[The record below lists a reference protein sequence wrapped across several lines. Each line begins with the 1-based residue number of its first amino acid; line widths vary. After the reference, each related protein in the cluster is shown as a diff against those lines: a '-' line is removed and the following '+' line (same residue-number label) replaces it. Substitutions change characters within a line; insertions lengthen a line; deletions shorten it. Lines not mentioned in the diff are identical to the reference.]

1 MNYKKYNI
9 KNGITLHLVDNNKF
23 KTNLISIFLT
33 TPITRENVTYNAI
46 LSAILR
52 RGTKNIPTQEEISK
66 KLEEMY
72 GASFDCGIDKTGDN
86 QVIKFYIET
95 INDDFIPRG
104 EENMLKNGINI
115 LTDIVFN
122 PLIENDGF
130 REEYLN
136 QEKENIRQL
145 INGKIDNK
153 ALYARQRCTEE
164 MYKGKPA
171 ALYRYGYIEDLEH
184 INVKNLYEHYKRL
197 IKECKIDI
205 FISGEIQNVEAKK
218 IVTDNKKI
226 IELED
231 RNANYVVNNIEIKP
245 DVEERNIVEEM
256 DVTQGKIVIGTDIKF
271 DKNDINNENIMYEA
285 MVYNGIL
292 GGTASSKMFQN
303 VREKASLAYTAGSN
317 YARYKSNI
325 FIVAGIEIQNY
336 EKALEIIKKQI
347 EDMAK
352 GDFTKEDI
360 ENSKKV
366 IISAIDSIDDE
377 QDTEI
382 TYLFGQELLGTNV
395 DFCSYIER
403 VSNVTKDQIINIA
416 KKVKINTIYFLKNK
430 EEQNAGN

>member
-1 MNYKKYNI
+1 MKYDVVNI
-9 KNGITLHLVDNNKF
+9 KNGIKLHLIDTNKF

-33 TPITRENVTYNAI
+33 TPITRENVTYNAV
-46 LSAILR
+46 LSSILR
-52 RGTKNIPTQEEISK
+52 RGTKNMHTQEEISK
-66 KLEEMY
+66 RLEEMY
-72 GASFDCGIDKTGDN
+72 GASFDCGVDKTGDN

-95 INDDFIPRG
+95 INDDFIPKG
-104 EENMLKNGINI
+104 EENMLESGVDI

-122 PLIENDGF
+122 PLIEDNAF
-130 REEYLN
+130 KEEYLN

-164 MYKGKPA
+164 MYKGKQT
-171 ALYRYGYIEDLEH
+171 ALYRYGYVEDLDQ
-184 INVKNLYEHYKRL
+184 INAKNLYEHYKRL
-197 IKECKIDI
+197 IQECKIDI
-205 FISGEIQNVEAKK
+205 FISGKIQGIDAKK
-218 IVTDNKKI
+218 IVTENEKI
-226 IELED
+226 IRLED
-231 RNANYVVNNIEIKP
+231 RNANYIVNNIEIKP
-245 DVEERNIVEEM
+245 EVEEKNVVEEM
-256 DVTQGKIVIGTDIKF
+256 DVTQGKIVIGTDIIF
-271 DKNDINNENIMYEA
+271 DENDLKDENIMYEA
-285 MVYNGIL
+285 IVYNGIL

-317 YARYKSNI
+317 YVRYKSNI
-325 FIVAGIEIQNY
+325 FIMAGIEIQNY

-347 EDMAK
+347 DDMAK
-352 GDFTKEDI
+352 GDFTEEDI

-395 DFCSYIER
+395 DFNSYMEK

-416 KKVKINTIYFLKNK
+416 RKVKINTIYFLKNK
-430 EEQNAGN
+430 EEHDAGN